1 MKITK
6 YHQSVKVPA
15 GEYYLGDPYYFFKKE
30 DWQKVL
36 DTCRLFQDPIGK
48 SPNGQPVL
56 GFATVYGDGLF
67 RGSDGLSYGVDSGL
81 LGLIRADGITR
92 EIEEVERLCQKVRFS
107 KKTICSNDEGIMKF
121 GTIVIDTGNEEDEDD
136 DS

>member
-6 YHQSVKVPA
+6 YHQSVLVTA
-15 GEYYLGDPYYFFKKE
+15 GEYYLGDPLYFFKNE

-56 GFATVYGDGLF
+56 GFATAYGGGLF
-67 RGSDGLSYGVDSGL
+67 RGNDGFRYGVDSGL
-81 LGLIRADGITR
+81 LGLMRADGIT
-92 EIEEVERLCQKVRFS
+92 EDIAEVERLCQKVRFS
-107 KKTICSNDEGIMKF
+107 KKTICSNDEGLMKF
-121 GTIVIDTGNEEDEDD
+121 GTIVIDTGYQDD
-136 DS
+136 DYDDS

>member
-6 YHQSVKVPA
+6 DHQSVLVPA
-15 GEYYLGDPYYFFKKE
+15 GEYYLGDPLYFFKKE

-48 SPNGQPVL
+48 STNGWPVL
-56 GFATVYGDGLF
+56 GFSTAYGDGLF
-67 RGSDGLSYGVDSGL
+67 RGSDGFYYAVDSGII
-81 LGLIRADGITR
+81 GLILTDGITG
-92 EIEEVERLCQKVRFS
+92 EIAKVERLCQKVQFPEE
-107 KKTICSNDEGIMKF
+107 TICSNDDGRMKF
-121 GTIVIDTGNEEDEDD
+121 GTIVIDTGNEDDEDD